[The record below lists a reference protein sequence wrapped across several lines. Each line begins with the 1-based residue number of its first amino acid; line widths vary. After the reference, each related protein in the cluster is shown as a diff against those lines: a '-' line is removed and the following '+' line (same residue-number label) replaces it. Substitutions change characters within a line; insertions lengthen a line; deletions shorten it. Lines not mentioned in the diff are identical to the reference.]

1 MAEQSRLSFTYERRI
16 KEMAKRRGNNE
27 GSVFQRSNGTWRAQ
41 VYLNGKRLS
50 YTGKSQK
57 ECQAWIRN
65 TRDKVDR
72 GLTFEGSKMTLA
84 QFLDEWV
91 VSISSSRSNKTVEQY
106 SWVIEKRI
114 LPFIG
119 DVKLKDLGPDRVQH
133 FYHHLLS
140 QERLSNHAVNHTHRV
155 LRTSLNQ
162 AVKLGLIIKNPCS
175 ATTPPKPEKHEMQFL
190 DEYQVQIFLN
200 SARKMQSRFYAYFFL
215 AIHTGMRTGELLGL
229 KWRDINWDK
238 KSLLVQ
244 RQVQHPKGGGYIFT
258 KLKSKSSQ
266 RSIALGDQAI
276 EVLKQQRS
284 SIIKLEKVKDKDW
297 DDLDLVF
304 PSSVG
309 TPLMRK
315 RLRDNFY
322 LVLEEAGLPRIRLH
336 DLRHTAASLLLN
348 HGVPVLI
355 VSKRLGHSK
364 PSITMDVYGHVIP
377 TIQEGAAHLMDE
389 LMSPIEITNCT
400 IFAPRVN
407 KKP

>member
-1 MAEQSRLSFTYERRI
+1 
-16 KEMAKRRGNNE
+16 
-27 GSVFQRSNGTWRAQ
+27 
-41 VYLNGKRLS
+41 
-50 YTGKSQK
+50 
-57 ECQAWIRN
+57 
-65 TRDKVDR
+65 
-72 GLTFEGSKMTLA
+72 
-84 QFLDEWV
+84 
-91 VSISSSRSNKTVEQY
+91 
-106 SWVIEKRI
+106 
-114 LPFIG
+114 
-119 DVKLKDLGPDRVQH
+119 
-133 FYHHLLS
+133 
-140 QERLSNHAVNHTHRV
+140 
-155 LRTSLNQ
+155 
-162 AVKLGLIIKNPCS
+162 
-175 ATTPPKPEKHEMQFL
+175 MQFL

-229 KWRDINWDK
+229 KWKDINWDK
-238 KSLLVQ
+238 KSLLVR

-284 SIIKLEKVKDKDW
+284 SIVKLENVNDKDW
-297 DDLDLVF
+297 DNLDLVF

-322 LVLEEAGLPRIRLH
+322 LVLKVAGLPRIRLH

-355 VSKRLGHSK
+355 VSKRIGHSK

-377 TIQEGAAHLMDE
+377 TIQESAAYLMT
-389 LMSPIEITNCT
+389 S
-400 IFAPRVN
+400 
-407 KKP
+407 

>member
-1 MAEQSRLSFTYERRI
+1 
-16 KEMAKRRGNNE
+16 MAKRRGNKE
-27 GSVFQRSNGTWRAQ
+27 GSIFQRSNGTWRAQ

-50 YTGKSQK
+50 FTGKSQK
-57 ECQAWIRN
+57 ECQAWIRK

-72 GLTFEGSKMTLA
+72 GLTFEGSKMTLV
-84 QFLDEWV
+84 QFLDEWI
-91 VSISSSRSNKTVEQY
+91 VSITSSRSNKTIEQY
-106 SWVIEKRI
+106 QWIIEKRI

-119 DVKLKDLGPDRVQH
+119 EVKLKDLGPDRIQH

-140 QERLSNHAVNHTHRV
+140 RENLSNHAVHHTHTV

-162 AVKLGLIIKNPCS
+162 AMKLGLLIRNPCS
-175 ATTPPKPEKHEMQFL
+175 ATTPPKPETQEMQFL
-190 DEYQVQIFLN
+190 DEGQFLRFLN
-200 SARKMQSRFYAYFFL
+200 TAREMENRFYAYFFL

-229 KWRDINWDK
+229 KWKDINWDK

-244 RQVQHPKGGGYIFT
+244 RQAQHPKGGGYNFT
-258 KLKSKSSQ
+258 KLKTKSSH

-276 EVLKQQRS
+276 EVLKQQRLAVDQL
-284 SIIKLEKVKDKDW
+284 IEAGGKDW
-297 DDLDLVF
+297 EDLDLVF
-304 PSSVG
+304 PSNVG

-322 LVLEEAGLPRIRLH
+322 AILEKAGLERIRLH

-377 TIQEGAAHLMDE
+377 TIQQGAAYLMDE
-389 LMSPIEITNCT
+389 LMSPIEVTNCT
-400 IFAPRVN
+400 IFAPGAN